1 MLKCLNMDKIKNGIV
16 ILSALLIKCQKY
28 VGMKW
33 QEVCEVKH
41 KCPYF

>member
-28 VGMKW
+28 VGRIML
-33 QEVCEVKH
+33 EMARSM
-41 KCPYF
+41 